1 MGQKSDQIER
11 QIDLRRGE
19 LGENLH
25 ELQAKVEQVTDWRA
39 HFQKRPMVIIGA
51 AFGGGLLLAS
61 MTGRRSRG
69 RRHYREDTA
78 LSQPS
83 GHTRATELQKSK
95 ALETFDSIKG
105 ALIGVAANTFKDLLG
120 EVIPGFRQQL
130 DETTRAKATG
140 PSSST
145 SARSA
150 YSSSS
155 SG

>member
-1 MGQKSDQIER
+1 MGQNSDQIER
-11 QIDLRRGE
+11 QIDVRRGE
-19 LGENLH
+19 LGQSLN

-61 MTGRRSRG
+61 MTGRRSRS
-69 RRHYREDTA
+69 RRHYREDT
-78 LSQPS
+78 QPLHAS
-83 GHTRATELQKSK
+83 EHRRGTELQKGK

-120 EVIPGFRQQL
+120 ELIPGFRQQL
-130 DETTRAKATG
+130 EQTTRAKAAT

-145 SARSA
+145 PAQSPRSSAS
-150 YSSSS
+150 Y
-155 SG
+155 